1 MARIRSV
8 HPGLFTDEAFV
19 TCSPMARLFVIGLW
33 TEADDQGVFEW
44 KPLTLKMRLLPGDNV
59 DAAELLAEIETNGIA
74 RRFEVDGKSY
84 GAIRNFQK
92 YQRPKKPNKVHPLP
106 PEYRTF
112 VGSTEAS
119 SEPVPHQF
127 PTSGEKS
134 PQMEDGGG
142 RMKEKNP
149 PTPLARGA
157 RLPDDWTLP
166 DDWLA
171 WATGEGLPKPWAKA
185 EADKFRD
192 YWRAQPGV
200 KGRKVDWQATWRNWC
215 RNARDRQK
223 PRDGPLAA
231 NGQAIP
237 DLTNA

>member
-19 TCSPMARLFVIGLW
+19 SCSPMARLLLIGLW

-44 KPLTLKMRLLPGDNV
+44 KPLTLKMRLLPADNA
-59 DAAELLAEIETNGIA
+59 DAAELLDEVATNGIVQ
-74 RRFEVDGKSY
+74 RFEVDGKAY
-84 GAIRNFQK
+84 GAIRNFRK
-92 YQRPKKPNKVHPLP
+92 YQRPKKPNEVHPLP
-106 PEYRTF
+106 PEFRTY
-112 VGSTEAS
+112 VGLMDQS
-119 SEPVPHQF
+119 SEPVPHQS
-127 PTSGEKS
+127 PTKGEKS

-149 PTPLARGA
+149 PTPLSRGE
-157 RLPDDWTLP
+157 RLPADWTLP

-171 WATGEGLPKPWAKA
+171 WAKGEGLNEATIRG
-185 EADKFRD
+185 EADRFRD

-200 KGRKVDWQATWRNWC
+200 KGRKLDWLATWRNWC
-215 RNARDRQK
+215 RTVKDRQK
-223 PRDGPLAA
+223 PRDGPLSA
-231 NGQAIP
+231 NGLGIP